1 MEKEIKQLEEEKE
14 ILKVPGTISK
24 VTTMADKGLRL
35 QVDTQEL
42 GPEDAAKV
50 MLLRDRLGTFVFVE
64 AGDQISEKDIKNL
77 PKMELEEGEKQPSA
91 RLRAVLFVFWEQH
104 KIQEPFDIYSRRA
117 IEKFINNVKEKL
129 D

>member
-1 MEKEIKQLEEEKE
+1 MPEEKEIKE

-64 AGDQISEKDIKNL
+64 AGDKISKEDVKNL
-77 PKMELEEGEKQPSA
+77 PKVELEEGEKAPSS
-91 RLRAVLFVFWEQH
+91 RLRAALYVYWDQH
-104 KIQEPFDIYSRRA
+104 KIAEPFDIFYRRQM
-117 IEKFINNVKEKL
+117 EKFIGTVKEKL
-129 D
+129 N